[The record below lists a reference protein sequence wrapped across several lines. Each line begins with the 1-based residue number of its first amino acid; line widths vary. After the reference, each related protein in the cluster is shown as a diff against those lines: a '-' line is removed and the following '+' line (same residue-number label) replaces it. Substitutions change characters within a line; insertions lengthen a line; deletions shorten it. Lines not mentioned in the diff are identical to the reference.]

1 MFTKALVAFS
11 CTLRQRATM
20 VELNLNIWRVSDDP
34 HLQGNDYK
42 RYLDLLEGVSVFIN
56 LTSE

>member
-1 MFTKALVAFS
+1 
-11 CTLRQRATM
+11 M
-20 VELNLNIWRVSDDP
+20 VEPNLNIWRVSDDP